1 MTDAAFELDLRLDR
15 ATARREGGSE
25 RHLVARVGARRP
37 AGTAPRRPLDLALV
51 VDASGSMHGAK
62 LEAARAAAS
71 GVAARLSPADRLALV
86 SFASE
91 AIVHLEPR
99 TMDADGKRHAARAI
113 AALETR
119 GNTNLSEG
127 WLSGADALARD
138 GRGPEAVARVLLLSD
153 GMANAGICDP
163 DELARH
169 AGELARR
176 GIGTSTVGIGDDYE
190 ALLLQVLAAAGGGT
204 MHDAEHR
211 ADLVDVLLGELEGL
225 RDLVAEEV
233 RLELLV
239 PANVQAEPLGV
250 HPHRATVG
258 CLSLAL
264 GSLGR
269 DQAREAVV
277 RLRLPAG
284 SAGDQVLL
292 GAVVRGRPA
301 GGVGEL
307 RVGPEEV
314 VLTLV
319 EARDEVREPRDL
331 RAALA
336 VARAWHA
343 GVLRRAS
350 ELNRRGARHAAR
362 TMLEHELQRFRHYCE
377 ALEEAAPLVHD
388 LELLH
393 RRAAYEWGERTR
405 KEIALRAFKAGRLEL
420 DLRKTGR
427 AAWQRRLIDL
437 DPEERPPPGSP
448 SSP

>member
-1 MTDAAFELDLRLDR
+1 MNDATFDLDLRLDR
-15 ATARREGGSE
+15 AIARREGGSE
-25 RHLVARVGARRP
+25 RHLVARVTARRP

-51 VDASGSMHGAK
+51 VDASGSMQGAK
-62 LEAARAAAS
+62 LEAARAAAA
-71 GVAARLSPADRLALV
+71 GVVAGLASADRLALV
-86 SFASE
+86 SFAGE

-99 TMDADGKRHAARAI
+99 AMDADGKVLAARAI

-119 GNTNLSEG
+119 GNTDLSEG
-127 WLSGADALARD
+127 WLAGADALARHA
-138 GRGPEAVARVLLLSD
+138 RGSEAVARVHLLSD

-169 AGELARR
+169 ARELARR
-176 GIGTSTVGIGDDYE
+176 GIATSTVGIGDDYG
-190 ALLLQVLAAAGGGT
+190 AWLLQVLAAEGGGT

-250 HPHRATVG
+250 HPYHATVG

-264 GSLGR
+264 GALGR

-284 SAGDQVLL
+284 SAGDQILL

-319 EARDEVREPRDL
+319 EARDEARQPRDPL
-331 RAALA
+331 AALA

-343 GVLRRAS
+343 GVLQRAS
-350 ELNRRGARHAAR
+350 ELNRSGARHAAR
-362 TMLEHELQRFRHYCE
+362 AMLEAELHRFRHYCE
-377 ALEEAAPLVHD
+377 GLEEAAPLVHD

-393 RRAAYEWGERTR
+393 RRAGYEWGERTR
-405 KEIALRAFKAGRLEL
+405 KEIALRAFKAGRLEV
-420 DLRKTGR
+420 DLRKSGR

-437 DPEERPPPGSP
+437 DPEEGPLPGSP
-448 SSP
+448 PSP